1 MLLGEG
7 YDEETCAQY
16 PELDPSLKNELEF
29 FRNQYSDKYNSIDQ
43 CRIHFKSIV
52 PEVRALFHQMET
64 LLHSVLESPASSCEA
79 EQSFS
84 ALRRIKTWLRS
95 NMTQKNT

>member
-16 PELDPSLKNELEF
+16 PELAPFLKNELEF

-43 CRIHFKSIV
+43 CRFHFKSLV
-52 PEVRALFHQMET
+52 PDVKEFFPQEET
-64 LLHSVLESPASSCEA
+64 LLRLVLVSPASSCEV
-79 EQSFS
+79 ERSFS
-84 ALRRIKTWLRS
+84 ALR
-95 NMTQKNT
+95 